1 MNVNIQI
8 DSLRNN
14 LVNMIN
20 ESGLPIAVVELIVK
34 DLYTKVQNAYI
45 AEINSERMKDI
56 KTPEEIQEQL
66 KEIVPSP
73 EELLEGVQNEQN

>member
-8 DSLRNN
+8 DNLRNG
-14 LVNMIN
+14 LVNMVN

-45 AEINSERMKDI
+45 AAINSEKMKDI

-73 EELLEGVQNEQN
+73 EELLEGAQNEQN